1 MSQKVAVSPIH
12 PTEITDVMEMIKSK
26 KYDFEA
32 IITRTLPVHEV
43 AMYYNMHTCKEYSVP
58 VLILG

>member
-26 KYDFEA
+26 KYDFEV

-43 AMYYNMHTCKEYSVP
+43 AMYYKMQACKEYSVP
-58 VLILG
+58 VLVMG